1 MGVLNPIR
9 AAGPAGVLA
18 IVFGWMFLASFC
30 QGQSY
35 IFESPNTREHM
46 SDDDAIQSL
55 ESHEQRNF
63 SAVAGDLARKI
74 FPSPAVLSGVGTF
87 PRTSQT
93 PLIVFG
99 RKNHQ
104 HRALGDRVP

>member
-63 SAVAGDLARKI
+63 SAVAGYLSRK
-74 FPSPAVLSGVGTF
+74 PCPPPPVLRRWGPFVGSTRDTLVVSGA
-87 PRTSQT
+87 SKQ
-93 PLIVFG
+93 
-99 RKNHQ
+99 
-104 HRALGDRVP
+104 